1 MYEENQAEIN
11 FGLKDSVRL
20 RLISGVN
27 FIFNLRSTDDWLWIC
42 TRKDRGIKRVT
53 KKSMN

>member
-27 FIFNLRSTDDWLWIC
+27 FIFNLRSTDDWPWIC
-42 TRKDRGIKRVT
+42 TRKDPGIKRVT